1 MIILRSRVSLLG
13 HWKPGWLRFD
23 IVCYNSSFCWL
34 LLLGGDSFT
43 VTNTQC
49 THTRTQTLA
58 CRNTHTHV
66 STVFLRA
73 FVLLPIRHVGPFF
86 LNGTATAC
94 VCVCE
99 CVACVLFMALATITS
114 QNRERSFGQERA
126 RGRMC
131 QAFKAFSRL
140 FLSSSAS

>member
-1 MIILRSRVSLLG
+1 MILLWSRVSLIG
-13 HWKPGWLRFD
+13 HSEPSWLRSD
-23 IVCYNSSFCWL
+23 IVCYNSSFFWL

-43 VTNTQC
+43 VTNTQYK
-49 THTRTQTLA
+49 HTRTQTLA
-58 CRNTHTHV
+58 CMNTHTRV

-94 VCVCE
+94 ECVCE

-114 QNRERSFGQERA
+114 QNRERSFGQEGA